1 MHRAAASAGGSLAA
15 FFFLVFVLSIPFY
28 VAGSLVKIQLL
39 PGLPVSALALVSPAL
54 AASIMTWRE
63 KRLAGL
69 IALLKRSFDFHRIK
83 PKSWLLPMLLF
94 MPCTTVLEYAVMRAL
109 DFPLPEPGVSLQ
121 RALLLLVPL
130 FAAALAE
137 ELGRSG
143 YAIER
148 LEARWTALAS
158 GFY

>member
-1 MHRAAASAGGSLAA
+1 LHRAAASAGGSLAA

-109 DFPLPEPGVSLQ
+109 DFPLPEPRVSLQ

-158 GFY
+158 GFH